1 MYGTD
6 TDFPMREIDGGAG
19 CMMCGLLP
27 NHALQMRHEVNNPST
42 VPLPPPHPPSRLTP
56 PPSCTLP
63 FYSQH
68 LPSSA
73 RPQVKYG
80 VYLGSMCTAVLIG

>member
-6 TDFPMREIDGGAG
+6 THFPMREIDGGAG

-42 VPLPPPHPPSRLTP
+42 VPLTHHPPHASPLMYTP
-56 PPSCTLP
+56 FLLP
-63 FYSQH
+63 TS
-68 LPSSA
+68 P
-73 RPQVKYG
+73 
-80 VYLGSMCTAVLIG
+80 